1 MSLIRVAL
9 VAVETIFTQL
19 ATTPPN
25 KTPTKGRY
33 NTEEIFVMRF
43 APLIFALQRPFILAC
58 LLLDT
63 LAVLAPHLPTN
74 ALTPLGLTIHAHQRI
89 TIPFLLGVTMT
100 VAGSA
105 LRLTCF
111 RTLGK
116 LFTFD
121 LAVCDDHK
129 LVTSGPY
136 GIVRH
141 PSYLGSLLLVG
152 GLTTAQLTRGG
163 GLMESGLLRPGGAP
177 VLAYW
182 AAWWAWALACAT
194 RRAAA
199 EDEEMRRQFGKEW
212 EDYARR
218 VRWWFVPGLV

>member
-1 MSLIRVAL
+1 MSLVRVAL

-43 APLIFALQRPFILAC
+43 APLIFALQRPFIWAC

-63 LAVLAPHLPTN
+63 LAVLAPHLPPN
-74 ALTPLGLTIHAHQRI
+74 ALTSLGLNIHARQRV
-89 TIPFLLGVTMT
+89 TAPFIFGVTMT

-121 LAVCDDHK
+121 LAVCDGHK

-136 GIVRH
+136 GV
-141 PSYLGSLLLVG
+141 
-152 GLTTAQLTRGG
+152 LTRGG

-177 VLAYW
+177 VFAYW
-182 AAWWAWALACAT
+182 AAWWAWAIACAT

-212 EDYARR
+212 EDYAKR